1 MSTKER
7 ILDEAIALF
16 SRRGFNAVSIRD
28 ITGAV
33 GIKESTLYYHFKNK
47 DEILSS
53 ILIEYREAYRRMLP
67 PESELGRIIS
77 AISPYDFLK
86 RGLDNYKQQ
95 VLEHPRMSQISRI
108 LQMEQ
113 FGQELARD
121 ILLHDVID
129 GSMRFLENAFRLMME
144 QGSIRKQSPE
154 QLAHEYQYPVFA
166 MYVEYQLLHFDEK
179 DTSILEGRLVAHLDQ
194 FMGRIHVQGSDKR

>member
-7 ILDEAIALF
+7 ILEAATALF

-47 DEILSS
+47 DEIISS
-53 ILIEYREAYRRMLP
+53 ILTEYREAYRNMLP

-77 AISPYDFLK
+77 STSPHDFLK
-86 RGLDNYKQQ
+86 RGLDNYRQQ

-121 ILLHDVID
+121 ILLHDVIG
-129 GSMRFLENAFRLMME
+129 GSMRFLEKVFELMME
-144 QGSIRKQSPE
+144 QGLIRKQSPS

-166 MYVEYQLLHFDEK
+166 MYVEYQLLHFDGK
-179 DTSILEGRLVAHLDQ
+179 DTSVLEGRLVTHLER
-194 FMGRIHVQGSDKR
+194 FMERIQAQGNDVR